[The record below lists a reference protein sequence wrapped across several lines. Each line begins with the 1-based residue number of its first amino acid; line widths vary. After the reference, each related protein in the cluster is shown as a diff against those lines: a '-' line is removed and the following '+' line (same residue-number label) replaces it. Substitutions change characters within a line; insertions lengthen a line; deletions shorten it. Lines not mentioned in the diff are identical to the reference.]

1 MRNVDNNQSETGTET
16 EIGASLV
23 IDNVAENGE
32 SRAPSENI
40 VESHFA
46 ESTVGERQ
54 RIYVVRV
61 VERCR
66 VRDPQCYLLKG
77 AKGREC
83 MYITLQTAI

>member
-23 IDNVAENGE
+23 MDNVAENGE
-32 SRAPSENI
+32 SRAPGENI

-54 RIYVVRV
+54 MICAVRV
-61 VERCR
+61 GRCR
-66 VRDPQCYLLKG
+66 VRDLQFYLLKG
-77 AKGREC
+77 AKGHEC